1 MIIIIIH
8 SLVSSSC
15 GRNGRDPADPVTS
28 RTVIKRYFGL
38 CHLLHWAT
46 FAGSDLLAAL
56 LGDTDT
62 AGVHVKD
69 SFSQRAVVLRVP
81 LDGRQFL
88 HPLFPDASN
97 SLQLHALLCCAGD
110 RSSKEPSWL
119 TGR

>member
-1 MIIIIIH
+1 MIIIIH
-8 SLVSSSC
+8 SLVSTSC
-15 GRNGRDPADPVTS
+15 GRDGHDPADPVTS
-28 RTVIKRYFGL
+28 RTVINRYFVL
-38 CHLLHWAT
+38 CHLLHCAT

-81 LDGRQFL
+81 LDCRQFL
-88 HPLFPDASN
+88 HPLYPDISN
-97 SLQLHALLCCAGD
+97 CLHLHALLRCTDD
-110 RSSKEPSWL
+110 RSSIEPSWL